1 MRPPAMS
8 RSELLNV
15 VALPRLILCSN
26 ADLIFLRQGL
36 DILLPKLAVVIS
48 RLATF
53 AAKYRDLPTL
63 GFTHF
68 QPAQL
73 TTVGKRATLWIQE
86 LLWDLRNL
94 ERARNDLGFRGVKGT
109 TGTQASF
116 LALFDGDH
124 GKVEALDKRVTE
136 LFGFPYAYPVTGQT
150 YSRKIDIDVLGPL
163 SSFGATVHKICTD
176 SESDLVLLS
185 VRC

>member
-1 MRPPAMS
+1 MLRHRVRLCPAVS
-8 RSELLNV
+8 SKSLHCAACSHR
-15 VALPRLILCSN
+15 SN

-36 DILLPKLAVVIS
+36 DLLLPKLAVVIS
-48 RLATF
+48 CLTSF
-53 AAKYRDLPTL
+53 AQQYRDLPTL

-109 TGTQASF
+109 TGTQGSF

-124 GKVEALDKRVTE
+124 DKV
-136 LFGFPYAYPVTGQT
+136 
-150 YSRKIDIDVLGPL
+150 SW
-163 SSFGATVHKICTD
+163 
-176 SESDLVLLS
+176 
-185 VRC
+185 VRCL

>member
-1 MRPPAMS
+1 MEEKQLTRKLGCNFMLRHRVS
-8 RSELLNV
+8 S
-15 VALPRLILCSN
+15 LILHLMVSEYTELISSN
-26 ADLIFLRQGL
+26 ADLIFLREGL
-36 DILLPKLAVVIS
+36 DILLPKLATVIS
-48 RLATF
+48 RLTTF
-53 AAKYRDLPTL
+53 AQQYRDLPTL

-109 TGTQASF
+109 TGTQGSF

-124 GKVEALDKRVTE
+124 DKVCSAAGRQ
-136 LFGFPYAYPVTGQT
+136 GNAH
-150 YSRKIDIDVLGPL
+150 S
-163 SSFGATVHKICTD
+163 
-176 SESDLVLLS
+176 
-185 VRC
+185 